1 MADCWVEVDDAS
13 GGLAEMTDKP
23 RDNEEPA
30 EDNRESAASAIFAAI
45 MRDAAEKA
53 RPKDAPPVKRDLN
66 DDATLNEADG
76 ASPAELDA
84 AAHDQQPRAAAIEYQ
99 RIRRVNRQPWHR
111 RQTAKGTV
119 GGFFRTT
126 FIVLLSTGLV
136 ATLLTFFT
144 NPESIN
150 PAVVQGLE
158 LVEADLFAKAGAA
171 VTATPVATPKWNYRI
186 GIISGHRGSD
196 SGAICSGE
204 GGRVLLREVDIN
216 FSVATRVL
224 ANLKAE
230 NYTVDLLDE
239 SDPRLDNY
247 QADALVSIHANTCLD
262 FGELVTGYII
272 AKPESR
278 PDHGPDAFLREC
290 VALNYGALVPLQR
303 SYNLT
308 DDMTNYHVWRKIHPL
323 TPGVI
328 LEMGYMLADQE
339 ILTTQ
344 HDLLAHAITNGIRCF
359 LEASGAAQAAPSANR
374 SAGYL
379 VPVIATPT
387 PSRRY

>member
-1 MADCWVEVDDAS
+1 
-13 GGLAEMTDKP
+13 MTDEP
-23 RDNEEPA
+23 RDNDGPA
-30 EDNRESAASAIFAAI
+30 EDKPDSAASAIFAAI
-45 MRDAAEKA
+45 MREAAEKA
-53 RPKDAPPVKRDLN
+53 RPKDATSVKRDLN
-66 DDATLNEADG
+66 DEETLDQGDG
-76 ASPAELDA
+76 AAQAEPTERSDDA
-84 AAHDQQPRAAAIEYQ
+84 PVPQPRAATVEYQ

-111 RQTAKGTV
+111 RRTAKGTA

-144 NPESIN
+144 NPEYIN

-158 LVEADLFAKAGAA
+158 LVEADLFASAGAV
-171 VTATPVATPKWNYRI
+171 VTATPLATPKWNYRI
-186 GIISGHRGSD
+186 GIISGHRGFD
-196 SGAICSGE
+196 SGAICTDAR
-204 GGRVLLREVDIN
+204 GRVLLREVDIN
-216 FSVATRVL
+216 FSVATRVV

-247 QADALVSIHANTCLD
+247 QADALVSIHANTCQD

-272 AKPESR
+272 AKPEAR
-278 PDHGPDAFLREC
+278 PDHGLDAFLREC

-308 DDMTNYHVWRKIHPL
+308 DNMTNYHVWRMIHPL

-344 HDLLAHAITNGIRCF
+344 HDLLAHAISNGIRCF
-359 LEASGAAQAAPSANR
+359 LETSGAPPDAPSANR

-379 VPVIATPT
+379 VPVMITPT

>member
-1 MADCWVEVDDAS
+1 
-13 GGLAEMTDKP
+13 MTDEP
-23 RDNEEPA
+23 RDNQQPA

-45 MRDAAEKA
+45 MREAAEKA
-53 RPKDAPPVKRDLN
+53 RPNDAQSVKRDLN
-66 DDATLNEADG
+66 EDETIDEGEGPTPAEPTADSDDALE
-76 ASPAELDA
+76 PP
-84 AAHDQQPRAAAIEYQ
+84 PRAAAVEYQ

-111 RQTAKGTV
+111 RQTARGTAS
-119 GGFFRTT
+119 GFFRTT
-126 FIVLLSTGLV
+126 FVVLLSTGLV

-158 LVEADLFAKAGAA
+158 LVEADLLASSGAV

-196 SGAICSGE
+196 SGAICTDE
-204 GGRVLLREVDIN
+204 RGRVLLQEVDIN
-216 FSVATRVL
+216 FSVATRVV

-239 SDPRLDNY
+239 SDPRIDNY
-247 QADALVSIHANTCLD
+247 QADALVSIHANTCQD

-272 AKPESR
+272 AKPEAR
-278 PDHGPDAFLREC
+278 PDHGEDAFLREC

-308 DDMTNYHVWRKIHPL
+308 DNMTNYHVWRMIHPL

-344 HDLLAHAITNGIRCF
+344 HDLLAHAISNGIRCF
-359 LEASGAAQAAPSANR
+359 LEASGAAQHAPSPNR

-379 VPVIATPT
+379 VPVMVTPT

>member
-1 MADCWVEVDDAS
+1 
-13 GGLAEMTDKP
+13 MTDDL
-23 RDNEEPA
+23 RDSDNPA
-30 EDNRESAASAIFAAI
+30 EDKNESAASAIFAAI
-45 MRDAAEKA
+45 MREAAENA
-53 RPKDAPPVKRDLN
+53 RPKDAPANTSDL
-66 DDATLNEADG
+66 
-76 ASPAELDA
+76 A
-84 AAHDQQPRAAAIEYQ
+84 AADETKVPEKEESETEPVAPTDSTLRPPPRTAAIEYQ

-111 RQTAKGTV
+111 RQTAEGTV
-119 GGFFRTT
+119 GGFLRTV
-126 FIVLLSTGLV
+126 FIVCLCTGLV

-158 LVEADLFAKAGAA
+158 FSEADLFDSAGTF

-186 GIISGHRGSD
+186 GIISGHRGFD
-196 SGAICSGE
+196 SGAICVDE
-204 GGRVLLREVDIN
+204 LGGILREVDIN
-216 FSVATRVL
+216 LAVATRVV

-239 SDPRLDNY
+239 SDPRIDNY
-247 QADALVSIHANTCLD
+247 RADALVSIHANTCQD

-272 AKPESR
+272 AKPEAR
-278 PDHGPDAFLREC
+278 PDHGLDAFLREC

-308 DDMTNYHVWRKIHPL
+308 DNMTNYHVWRMIHPL

-344 HDLLAHAITNGIRCF
+344 PDLLAHAITNGIRCF
-359 LEASGAAQAAPSANR
+359 LEASGDPQASRSANR
-374 SAGYL
+374 GASYV
-379 VPVIATPT
+379 VPVMVTPT
-387 PSRRY
+387 PSQRY

>member
-1 MADCWVEVDDAS
+1 
-13 GGLAEMTDKP
+13 MTDEP
-23 RDNEEPA
+23 RDNESHG
-30 EDNRESAASAIFAAI
+30 EDNRESPASAIFAAI
-45 MRDAAEKA
+45 MREAAEKA
-53 RPKDAPPVKRDLN
+53 RPKDAPPFERDQN
-66 DDATLNEADG
+66 DHEALGEGDG
-76 ASPAELDA
+76 AEPAEPAGRSDDTPA
-84 AAHDQQPRAAAIEYQ
+84 PQTRAAAVEYQ

-111 RQTAKGTV
+111 RQTAKGAA
-119 GGFFRTT
+119 GAFFRTT

-144 NPESIN
+144 NPVSIN
-150 PAVVQGLE
+150 PAVVKGLE
-158 LVEADLFAKAGAA
+158 LVEADLFASAGAV
-171 VTATPVATPKWNYRI
+171 VTATPPATPKWNYRI
-186 GIISGHRGSD
+186 GIISGHRGTD
-196 SGAICSGE
+196 SGAICTDAR
-204 GGRVLLREVDIN
+204 GRVLLREVDIN
-216 FSVATRVL
+216 FSVATRVV
-224 ANLKAE
+224 ANLKAD

-247 QADALVSIHANTCLD
+247 QADALVSIHANTCQD

-272 AKPESR
+272 AKPEAR
-278 PDHGPDAFLREC
+278 PDHGLDAFLREC
-290 VALNYGALVPLQR
+290 VALNYGALAPLQR

-308 DDMTNYHVWRKIHPL
+308 DNMTNYHVWRMIHPL

-359 LEASGAAQAAPSANR
+359 LETSGAPGDAPSANR

-379 VPVIATPT
+379 VPVMITPT